1 MPFSINSPFLDL
13 ILNASLLVQL
23 VMLLLLLMSLYSWY
37 LIFRK
42 SRELRLAK
50 HEAREF
56 EAEFWQTQ
64 NLSKL
69 YAALQEDEETSGMAA
84 VFENGYNEFVK
95 LRKTQ
100 GIPPLEMVNGA
111 QRAMKVAINREADA
125 LENHLSSLATIG
137 SISPYIGLFGT
148 VWGIMHSFHALGE
161 VQQATLA
168 MVAPGISEALI
179 ATALGLFAA
188 IPAVMAYN
196 QAVANIDRLLNQY
209 EGFMEDFCGLLQRQA
224 YQLSTTHKTQHESR
238 SA

>member
-1 MPFSINSPFLDL
+1 MFFDLDSAFLDL

-23 VMLLLLLMSLYSWY
+23 VMLLLLFMSLFSWY
-37 LIFRK
+37 LIFSK
-42 SRELRLAK
+42 SRELTVAK
-50 HEAREF
+50 REAYQF
-56 EAEFWQTQ
+56 EEEFWHTQ

-69 YAALQEDEETSGMAA
+69 YASLQEESETQGMA
-84 VFENGYNEFVK
+84 VLFQVGYSEFIK
-95 LRKTQ
+95 LRKLSAM
-100 GIPPLEMVNGA
+100 PPADMVSGA

-125 LENHLSSLATIG
+125 LENNLSTLATIG

-148 VWGIMHSFHALGE
+148 VWGIMHSFQALGD

-196 QAVANIDRLLNQY
+196 QAVTNIDRLLNQY
-209 EGFMEDFCGLLQRQA
+209 EGFTDDFCGLLQRQA
-224 YQLSTTHKTQHESR
+224 YQLSAAHKAQK
-238 SA
+238 

>member
-1 MPFSINSPFLDL
+1 MFINSPFLDL

-37 LIFRK
+37 LIFSK
-42 SRELRLAK
+42 SRDIKFAK
-50 HEAREF
+50 REANEF
-56 EAEFWQTQ
+56 EEEFWQTQ

-69 YAALQEDEETSGMAA
+69 YAGLQEEGDSKGTASIFQ
-84 VFENGYNEFVK
+84 VGYNEFIK
-95 LRKTQ
+95 LRKSQ
-100 GIPPLEMVNGA
+100 GMPPADMVSGA
-111 QRAMKVAINREADA
+111 QRAMKVAINREADD
-125 LENHLSSLATIG
+125 LEIHLSTLATIG

-148 VWGIMHSFHALGE
+148 VWGIMHSFHALGD

-196 QAVANIDRLLNQY
+196 HAIAEIDRLLNQY
-209 EGFMEDFCGLLQRQA
+209 EGFMDDFCGLLQRQA
-224 YQLSTTHKTQHESR
+224 YQASATSKTSK
-238 SA
+238 